1 METKT
6 LKKPNGKKT
15 MKQGPNSHVEVFR
28 IAESILHEMPL
39 VLTKIQAG
47 FPSPAEDYL
56 EERLSLD
63 KELIRNRSATFFA
76 RVTGNSMIN
85 SGISDGDLVVVDR
98 ALDPKADSVLLCV
111 MDGEFTLKKV
121 KKIGNTLYMI
131 PENPDY
137 PPIKVSDDSDFR
149 VWGVVT
155 YSIKR
160 HY

>member
-1 METKT
+1 METETVKT
-6 LKKPNGKKT
+6 N
-15 MKQGPNSHVEVFR
+15 QIEVFK
-28 IAESILHEMPL
+28 IAESILQEMPL
-39 VLTKIQAG
+39 TLTKIQAG
-47 FPSPAEDYL
+47 FPSPAEDYQ

-85 SGISDGDLVVVDR
+85 SGIYDGDLVIVDR
-98 ALDPKADSVLLCV
+98 VLEPKANSVLLCV

-121 KKIGNTLYMI
+121 KKIGQDMYMM

-137 PPIKVSDDSDFR
+137 APIKISSENDFR

-155 YSIKR
+155 YSIKK